1 MNEDTFYAGPTANVV
16 VDRLL
21 DAGVDEDLVRAYI
34 REEHRRGNPVSPLAA
49 RRITRAISA
58 IRRYLASA
66 VAAEQDDYTLAG
78 PSKE

>member
-1 MNEDTFYAGPTANVV
+1 MTEDTFYAGPTANDV

-21 DAGVDEDLVRAYI
+21 DAGVDEGLIRAYI
-34 REEHRRGNPVSPLAA
+34 SEENPLVS

-58 IRRYLASA
+58 IRHYLASA
-66 VAAEQDDYTLAG
+66 ATAEQNDYTLAG

>member
-1 MNEDTFYAGPTANVV
+1 MTEDTFYAGPTANDV

-21 DAGVDEDLVRAYI
+21 DAGVDEGLIRAYI
-34 REEHRRGNPVSPLAA
+34 SEEHRRGNPSNPLVS

-58 IRRYLASA
+58 IRHYLASA
-66 VAAEQDDYTLAG
+66 ATAEQNDYTLAG